1 MTTETIKIIKNPT
14 EKQLKT
20 LEEAKSLW
28 IEISKKHG
36 WYKEPFYV
44 QAWIDEDGTLDD
56 CVSFQGLD
64 QDIILPKREVDEED
78 W

>member
-1 MTTETIKIIKNPT
+1 MTYTK
-14 EKQLKT
+14 KQLET
-20 LEEAKSLW
+20 LEDARSIWTKVAK
-28 IEISKKHG
+28 KYG

-64 QDIILPKREVDEED
+64 QDIILPKREINEED